1 MNRSIFLCLVPW
13 LAVALALP
21 ALAHERGVRTADVI
35 HAGVIHA
42 DIPAGIPDGLPVAIP
57 DAVSVPLDA
66 ATRGALPRQRVE
78 AVAHGKTL
86 RCEGVAL
93 TALLQASGA
102 LPREPLRGSHLARR
116 VELRARDG
124 YRVTFALADFDPELG
139 AVRAVVVDRCDGRPL
154 PADDGPLRL
163 IVPAE
168 KRPARWIRQ
177 LVAIDVLSP
186 H

>member
-1 MNRSIFLCLVPW
+1 MNRSIFLRVVPW
-13 LAVALALP
+13 LALALSLP
-21 ALAHERGVRTADVI
+21 VLAHEPGARA
-35 HAGVIHA
+35 A
-42 DIPAGIPDGLPVAIP
+42 DILPTAPIP

-66 ATRGALPRQRVE
+66 AALAALPREPVE
-78 AVAHGKTL
+78 AVAHGKAL
-86 RCEGVAL
+86 HCEGVTL

-102 LPREPLRGSHLARR
+102 MPRETLRGSHLARR

-177 LVAIDVLSP
+177 LVAVDVLSP
-186 H
+186 R